1 MQRQEVEEEGK
12 RSKGEARDGVKGYL
26 PRKETKYCL
35 WTGET
40 DVAHRQ
46 ISVHRGGNPVLG

>member
-46 ISVHRGGNPVLG
+46 ISVHRGVNPVLG